1 MSLDL
6 WVAILAGTLA
16 LAAPLVL
23 AGIGEGFVERAGR
36 INLGIEGMMIMGA
49 LSGVWAGSIGGPLLG
64 LAAGILVGLLLAIGM
79 NLVVYRLHANEIVV
93 GLGVTMLG
101 LGLSTFLFQL
111 WIPSGTTNVTVQTI
125 TGSGNGPLAGIPVI
139 GPILF
144 GQSPLVY
151 LAAVLLVAAWAVMR
165 FTRFGLAVQAVGTD
179 PASAAL
185 RGVRVQKV
193 GASALLLGG
202 ALAGLG
208 GAVITV
214 GTIGSFTPDIT
225 AGRGY
230 IVLAVVIMGRSRP
243 IGIALG
249 ALLFA
254 FLQSFALLSQ
264 STSVTLPSEVYQS
277 LPYLVTLIV
286 LVITSRSQMRR
297 LFRATRAPEA
307 ENAQDARDAGA
318 GTARTR

>member
-1 MSLDL
+1 MSVEL

-16 LAAPLVL
+16 LAAPLVF

-49 LSGVWAGSIGGPLLG
+49 FTGVWAGSLAGP
-64 LAAGILVGLLLAIGM
+64 LVGLVAGAGVGILMAVGM
-79 NLVVYRLHANEIVV
+79 NLVIHRLHANEIVV
-93 GLGVTMLG
+93 GLAVTMLG
-101 LGLSTFLFQL
+101 LGLSTYLFQL
-111 WIPSGTTNVTVQTI
+111 WIPSGQTNVTVQTI
-125 TGSGNGPLAGIPVI
+125 PRADLGPLTDIPVI
-139 GPILF
+139 GPVLF

-151 LAAVLLVAAWAVMR
+151 AAAALLVVAWAVAR
-165 FTRFGLAVQAVGTD
+165 FTRFGLAVQAVGSD
-179 PASAAL
+179 PDAAAL
-185 RGVRVQKV
+185 RGVRVQRT
-193 GASALLLGG
+193 GASALLIGG

-208 GAVITV
+208 GAAITV

-243 IGIALG
+243 VGIALG

-264 STSVTLPSEVYQS
+264 STALTLPSEVYQS
-277 LPYLVTLIV
+277 APYLVTLVV
-286 LVITSRSQMRR
+286 LVITSRRQLRR
-297 LFRATRAPEA
+297 LYRSTTGRAAT
-307 ENAQDARDAGA
+307 
-318 GTARTR
+318 